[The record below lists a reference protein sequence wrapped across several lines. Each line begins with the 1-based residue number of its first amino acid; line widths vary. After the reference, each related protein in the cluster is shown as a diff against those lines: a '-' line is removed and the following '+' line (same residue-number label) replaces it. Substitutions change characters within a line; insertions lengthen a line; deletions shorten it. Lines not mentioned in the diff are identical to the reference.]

1 MSRYMVDQ
9 VFDENQKIMGKLEL
23 EDIVRRQ
30 IDRCNTSATDPFLF
44 SRNVEMLMNLL
55 PSGRLKEIQDR
66 KGEYVDE
73 VERWKFEYWGSIPL
87 GTIEKPYYVNTPDSP
102 YWDGGEPIL
111 KSPIRIKE
119 FITNYEKLY
128 TLVLQMLES
137 VGLTWRMQVVEIEG
151 GEVDFNESPDL
162 ENPKPTY
169 GNKPKGWWKFE
180 DDKK

>member
-1 MSRYMVDQ
+1 MSRYMIDQ
-9 VFDENQKIMGKLEL
+9 IFDERQKIQGKLEL

-66 KGEYVDE
+66 AGEYVDE
-73 VERWKFEYWGSIPL
+73 VEMWKFEYWGSIPL

-111 KSPIRIKE
+111 KSPIRVKE
-119 FITNYEKLY
+119 FIKNYEKLY
-128 TLVLQMLES
+128 TLVLQMLEQ
-137 VGLTWRMQVVEIEG
+137 VGLTWRQQVVEIEG
-151 GEVDFNESPDL
+151 GSVEFNESADVDTPT
-162 ENPKPTY
+162 PTY
-169 GNKPKGWWKFE
+169 E

>member
-1 MSRYMVDQ
+1 MSRYMIDH
-9 VFDENQKIMGKLEL
+9 VFDENQKIQGKLEL

-30 IDRCNTSATDPFLF
+30 IDRCNTSATDMFLF

-66 KGEYVDE
+66 KGEYVE
-73 VERWKFEYWGSIPL
+73 EITSWEFEYWGSIPL

-111 KSPIRIKE
+111 KSPVRVKK

-128 TLVLQMLES
+128 TLVLSMLEQ

-151 GEVDFNESPDL
+151 GSVDFNESADVDTPH
-162 ENPKPTY
+162 PTY
-169 GNKPKGWWKFE
+169 DE
-180 DDKK
+180 VEKK